1 MLKGIL
7 SLECGNVK
15 YTNPAAVIES
25 IKVSDLKGNEFY
37 SPLPGLIDTGCDK
50 SAVPL
55 DICTSLRLPL
65 YREILL
71 TGFDRKVGLYPTYL
85 VYLKVEDMNDV
96 PLEVCGVKR
105 KSVLLGRDFLKEM
118 LLVFSCRASVY
129 TISKDTWAKTLCLK
143 LIRAL

>member
-37 SPLPGLIDTGCDK
+37 SPLPGLIDTGCDR

-65 YREILL
+65 YRKILL
-71 TGFDRKVGLYPTYL
+71 AGFDSKVDLYPTYL

-96 PLEVCGVKR
+96 PFEVCGVKR
-105 KSVLLGRDFLKEM
+105 KNVLLGRDFLKNM
-118 LLVFSCRASVY
+118 LLVVSSKTSAY
-129 TISKDTWAKTLCLK
+129 AISENSRWKTLCLK